1 LCGNTGAPHLFATEL
16 TTPITRYHLKKLIK
30 FNPVAYDRYRREAA
44 SRYLEFLTTNRL
56 QPAPFL
62 KRIAAGKWARCI
74 VHRPV
79 RTANR
84 QRFRVSTAAAP

>member
-1 LCGNTGAPHLFATEL
+1 MCGNTGAPHLFTTKL
-16 TTPITRYHLKKLIK
+16 TAPITRYHLKKLIK
-30 FNPVAYDRYRREAA
+30 FDPVAHDRYRSEAA
-44 SRYLEFLTTNRL
+44 SRYLECLTTNRL

-62 KRIAAGKWARCI
+62 KRIAAANWARCI

-79 RTANR
+79 RTADR